1 MGPSSGD
8 ANHGTGKLEGECA
21 PRDGLGMRGTR
32 ELLRQV
38 GQGVFSLALSACLG
52 GDKAPT

>member
-21 PRDGLGMRGTR
+21 PQDGLGMRGTR